1 MTMLVLTLLIAAAVV
16 YHTMPA
22 ASGVSFFFG
31 PLVYAVSVWLGVLGA
46 FLTALLAIELL
57 AFIVGGG
64 MRLILP

>member
-1 MTMLVLTLLIAAAVV
+1 MSMLALTLLIAAAVV
-16 YHTMPA
+16 YQTMPA
-22 ASGVSFFFG
+22 ATGVPFFLG
-31 PLVYAVSVWLGVLGA
+31 PLVYAASVWLGIFGA